1 MPQQQP
7 MNLIVL
13 QHVEVEHPG
22 IFSNFFN
29 EDGFRVHTVELDHGE
44 TIPELDPFDVMI
56 VMGGPQDV
64 WQEDEHPWFRPEKA
78 AIRKFVTEMQR
89 PYLGICLGHQLLAD
103 ALGGKVAPGKIP
115 EVGVMPVAK
124 TEDGRTDEVVANL
137 SNPLQVLQWH
147 GAEVTEL
154 PPGGTVLVSSD
165 ACRIQALRVGK
176 NAYGFQFHVEVT
188 SRTVTDWAAIPEYAR
203 ALERAMGPDGMEQL
217 GSQVSNELT
226 NFSRN
231 ARILYDGLKKVWME

>member
-13 QHVEVEHPG
+13 QHAEVEHPG